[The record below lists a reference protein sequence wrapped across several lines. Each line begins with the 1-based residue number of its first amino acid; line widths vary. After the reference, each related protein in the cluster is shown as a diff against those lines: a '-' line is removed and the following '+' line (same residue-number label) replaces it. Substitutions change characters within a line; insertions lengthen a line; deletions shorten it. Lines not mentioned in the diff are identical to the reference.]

1 MVNFNLL
8 KMLRNFLRVRKFGTS
23 TTDIF
28 TNKYKY
34 ELEIKSVL
42 TKMQRAI
49 HLIPEEERKKRVE
62 GDL

>member
-1 MVNFNLL
+1 M
-8 KMLRNFLRVRKFGTS
+8 RVRKFGTS